1 MLCRSKRKPL
11 SIVEDTLGEF
21 LKKRLKTGAELGLL
35 IEDTLKVL
43 EILLEIMM
51 LIGWFDYLLIETNR
65 FSKLWDALELV

>member
-11 SIVEDTLGEF
+11 SIVEDNLGEF
-21 LKKRLKTGAELGLL
+21 LNKRLKIGAELGFL

-65 FSKLWDALELV
+65 FLKLWDALELV